1 VSSAILRILRDS
13 IRERGVA
20 RTGHRVIRRLLQ
32 HGRWSVPALWQVA
45 VEVTT
50 HCNLV
55 CPGCLRTVKCAE
67 GNWDSRHMA
76 LSDYQKIVQDLP
88 KAQTFASGGI
98 GEPTMHP
105 QLPELIRIAASTGK
119 FRSICFTS
127 NGMARAPE
135 YYDELFE
142 AGLTRVDISVDTLD
156 QELADRLRGG
166 TSTEKLSVCL
176 QRLAGRHPGRIG
188 ARTVIRSENIHRI
201 PDLLSQLNDLGQL
214 NVSLQYFIDMGNPEG
229 VAPLPE
235 RKALLERLPA
245 IASRCSNLR
254 VKAPEFIEPSPQ
266 VCIYPW
272 WGPAVTV
279 DGYVMVCCNMMDKD
293 RFNLGNALKTP
304 FAEVWRSRSTR
315 EFRREFTRRSPSFC
329 AECPYYLMRP

>member
-1 VSSAILRILRDS
+1 MNKAIFRILRDS

-20 RTGHRVIRRLLQ
+20 QTAHRAVRRLLQ

-50 HCNLV
+50 HCNLG

-67 GNWDSRHMA
+67 QSWDSLHMA
-76 LSDYQKIVQDLP
+76 LSDYRKIVQDLP

-98 GEPTMHP
+98 GEPTLHP

-119 FRSICFTS
+119 FRAVCFTS
-127 NGMARAPE
+127 NGMARPPE

-156 QELADRLRGG
+156 QELADHLRKG
-166 TSTEKLSVCL
+166 TSTKKLRACL
-176 QRLAGRHPGRIG
+176 QYLAGRHPGRVG
-188 ARTVIRSENIHRI
+188 ARTVIRSENVDEI
-201 PDLLSQLNDLGQL
+201 PNLLSQLNDLGPL
-214 NVSLQYFIDMGNPEG
+214 NVSLQYFIDMGNPDG
-229 VAPLPE
+229 VVSLPE
-235 RKALLERLPA
+235 RKALVQRLPA
-245 IASRCSNLR
+245 IASRYPNLR
-254 VKAPEFIEPSPQ
+254 IKAPELIEPSPQ

-293 RFNLGNALKTP
+293 RFNLGNALETP
-304 FAEVWRSRSTR
+304 FDEVWNARSTR
-315 EFRREFTRRSPSFC
+315 EFRREFALRSPDFC
-329 AECPYYLMRP
+329 VECPYYEMRR